1 MLVLLRR
8 AERHMRLIFSLYSI
22 SSNEL
27 SGKRCL
33 LDVIN
38 PVVAVETNVS

>member
-8 AERHMRLIFSLYSI
+8 AEQHTRVIFNLDSV

-27 SGKRCL
+27 PGNRCL

-38 PVVAVETNVS
+38 PAVAVETNVS

>member
-8 AERHMRLIFSLYSI
+8 AEQHMSLIFNFDSV

-27 SGKRCL
+27 PEKRCL

-38 PVVAVETNVS
+38 PAVAVETNVS